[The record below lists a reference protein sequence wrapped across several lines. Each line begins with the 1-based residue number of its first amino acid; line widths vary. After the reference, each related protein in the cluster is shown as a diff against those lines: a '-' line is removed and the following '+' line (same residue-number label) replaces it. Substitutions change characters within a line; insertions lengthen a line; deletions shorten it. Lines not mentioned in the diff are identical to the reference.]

1 MCPRIGQNLFTCSPT
16 RNRTN
21 DFFDSKFY
29 LVGLYF
35 SSQKV
40 RRLADEEC
48 TCISSKAAEAAL
60 RAARGEGF
68 IGEDGKRVEDEETRL
83 RKIEQR
89 QIRRE
94 KRLDEQ
100 IRRQEAM
107 TLLRTEIA
115 ERVAM
120 GESLTE
126 VLQSVGVSLKDE
138 VIIAATMTQKER
150 KKRTEVAVAKE
161 AMKEKIRQ
169 ENKEKTER
177 EEAAALA
184 ASRGPEYYLPLIG
197 STLLFIGISTYLY
210 KFFNMTCV
218 IKMKANQISKY
229 ITTAFCNEM
238 ERRKPKPV
246 YKCKLLDRPH
256 VFVTKKV
263 SQYQ

>member
-1 MCPRIGQNLFTCSPT
+1 MQ
-16 RNRTN
+16 
-21 DFFDSKFY
+21 
-29 LVGLYF
+29 
-35 SSQKV
+35 
-40 RRLADEEC
+40 
-48 TCISSKAAEAAL
+48 
-60 RAARGEGF
+60 
-68 IGEDGKRVEDEETRL
+68 DEETRL

-100 IRRQEAM
+100 IRRHEAI
-107 TLLRTEIA
+107 TVLRTEIA
-115 ERVAM
+115 ERVTK
-120 GESLTE
+120 GESLTQ
-126 VLQSVGVSLKDE
+126 VLESVGVNLKDE
-138 VIIAATMTQKER
+138 VIVAATVTQKER

-169 ENKEKTER
+169 EHKEKAER
-177 EEAAALA
+177 EEAAFIA

-210 KFFNMTCV
+210 RFFNMTCV
-218 IKMKANQISKY
+218 IKLKAKAVSKY

-246 YKCKLLDRPH
+246 YKCKLPDRPH

-263 SQYQ
+263 SLYHRKFTVHVSLICLTVIDNKCL